1 MDPTDIG
8 LFHLA
13 EQRLAWVDRRQALLA
28 QNIANA
34 NTPAYRPRDVA
45 PFAATLGA
53 STLSRT
59 APGHLAGGRG
69 AGGPG
74 SARPQQLS
82 PNGNGVSMEEQL
94 GRVADTSAMQEM
106 TINLQRRY
114 AAMFRTAYGRGG

>member
-34 NTPAYRPRDVA
+34 NTPGYRSRDAA
-45 PFAATLGA
+45 PFATSLGA
-53 STLSRT
+53 ATLSRT
-59 APGHLAGGRG
+59 APGHLAPNRS
-69 AGGPG
+69 AGGVG
-74 SARPQQLS
+74 STRPQQLS
-82 PNGNGVSMEEQL
+82 PNGNGVSMEEEL

-106 TINLQRRY
+106 TINIQRRY
-114 AAMFRTAYGRGG
+114 SAMFRTAYGRGG

>member
-34 NTPAYRPRDVA
+34 NTPGYRSRDAA
-45 PFAATLGA
+45 PFAASLGA
-53 STLSRT
+53 AALSRT
-59 APGHLAGGRG
+59 APGHLAPSRSAGG
-69 AGGPG
+69 AG
-74 SARPQQLS
+74 STRPQQLS
-82 PNGNGVSMEEQL
+82 PNGNGISMEEEL

-114 AAMFRTAYGRGG
+114 SAMFRTAYGRGG